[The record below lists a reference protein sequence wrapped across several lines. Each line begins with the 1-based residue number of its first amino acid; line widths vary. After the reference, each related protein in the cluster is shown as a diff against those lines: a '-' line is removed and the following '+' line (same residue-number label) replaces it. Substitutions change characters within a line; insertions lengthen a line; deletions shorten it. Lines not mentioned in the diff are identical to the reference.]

1 MILVWLIGVP
11 LAGGLLAWAAG
22 RISPAA
28 ARTTALAA
36 AVFDLLLALSLL
48 GVSPAGGVGP
58 WLEFTAPWI
67 PAAGISFQLAL
78 DGLSLVLVLLTAA
91 VGVLA
96 VIGSFSEITE
106 KTGAFYFSLLAVQSG
121 IIGVFLAWDLF
132 LFYFFWELMLVPM
145 VFLIGIWG
153 HGNRVR
159 AAVKFFLFTLIPG
172 LLMLVAI
179 LALYFI
185 HGAQTGEYTFSFPAL
200 LGTELAPRTAFWL
213 MLGFFIGFAVKL
225 PVFPIHT
232 WLPDAHTEAPTAGSV
247 ILAALLLK
255 TGAYGIIR
263 FTIPLFPEASV
274 RFVPVAM
281 TLAVAGIIYGAV
293 ASFAQKDLKRLIA
306 YSSVSHL
313 GFVLLGIYSLNLVG
327 YRGAVAGM
335 VAHGVTSGALFLL
348 AGMLYERCH
357 TRELARFGGLWRR
370 IPVFSAF
377 LMLFSLATLGLPGLG
392 NFVGEILALAGSFG
406 RAPLFT
412 AIAVTGLVAAPVY
425 ALKVVQQT
433 VHGEPAQQWEVSDL
447 RPREI
452 FILAVLA
459 LAIFWLGIF
468 PGPMLDT
475 AGTPRMLTLTAP
487 HLETGDGRAATLLP
501 DEPAAGVS
509 DGAANDEE
517 DRP

>member
-1 MILVWLIGVP
+1 
-11 LAGGLLAWAAG
+11 
-22 RISPAA
+22 
-28 ARTTALAA
+28 
-36 AVFDLLLALSLL
+36 
-48 GVSPAGGVGP
+48 
-58 WLEFTAPWI
+58 
-67 PAAGISFQLAL
+67 
-78 DGLSLVLVLLTAA
+78 
-91 VGVLA
+91 
-96 VIGSFSEITE
+96 
-106 KTGAFYFSLLAVQSG
+106 
-121 IIGVFLAWDLF
+121 
-132 LFYFFWELMLVPM
+132 M

-172 LLMLVAI
+172 LLMLVSI

-185 HGAQTGEYTFSFPAL
+185 HGAQSGEYTFSLPAL
-200 LGTELAPRTAFWL
+200 LGTALAPRTAYWL
-213 MLGFFIGFAVKL
+213 MLGFFVGFAVKL

-263 FTIPLFPEASV
+263 FTIPLFPEASA

-370 IPVFSAF
+370 IPVFAAF

-412 AIAVTGLVAAPVY
+412 AIAVAGLVAAPIY
-425 ALKVVQQT
+425 ALKVVQRT
-433 VHGEPAQQWEVSDL
+433 VHGEPAEAWDVPDL

-452 FILAVLA
+452 LILGVLA
-459 LAIFWLGIF
+459 LAIFWLGIL

-487 HLETGDGRAATLLP
+487 HLEAGGTREDADPLE
-501 DEPAAGVS
+501 EPSVAG
-509 DGAANDEE
+509 AP
-517 DRP
+517 DRPENEEEGRP